1 MAWKKHFLAHCSAMI
16 SHPPYSPDQVLA
28 KYFIFSK
35 ENATAKGRKF
45 QDIKDI
51 KTVVDDCFV
60 KLLDR
65 RKKCVA
71 VKRD

>member
-1 MAWKKHFLAHCSAMI
+1 MI
-16 SHPPYSPDQVLA
+16 SHPSYSPVQVLA

-35 ENATAKGRKF
+35 ENTIVKGRTF

-51 KTVVDDCFV
+51 KIVVHDCFV

-65 RKKCVA
+65 CKKCVA
-71 VKRD
+71 VKRDYCEGK

>member
-1 MAWKKHFLAHCSAMI
+1 MI
-16 SHPPYSPDQVLA
+16 SHSSYSPDQLLA

-51 KTVVDDCFV
+51 KIVVDDCFV

-65 RKKCVA
+65 CKKSVP
-71 VKRD
+71 VKRDYCEGK

>member
-1 MAWKKHFLAHCSAMI
+1 MQQALSGTLQ
-16 SHPPYSPDQVLA
+16 SYDQLPILFTVQLLA

-45 QDIKDI
+45 QDIKDTKI
-51 KTVVDDCFV
+51 VVDDCFV

-65 RKKCVA
+65 CKKCVA